1 MMQKLTKEKGEDELW
16 KKHKVDRIKKTA
28 GEAELDVRLK
38 EFWRQNDHFA
48 DLINAVVFHGRL
60 LTAKYKL

>member
-1 MMQKLTKEKGEDELW
+1 MQ

-48 DLINAVVFHGRL
+48 DYTRDAR
-60 LTAKYKL
+60 

>member
-1 MMQKLTKEKGEDELW
+1 MQKRN
-16 KKHKVDRIKKTA
+16 KVDKIKKTA

-48 DLINAVVFHGRL
+48 DYTRDAR
-60 LTAKYKL
+60 